1 MWECVGQAVQEIE
14 PFSLMG
20 TSIKMMEI
28 FLCHVL
34 CWIIRDYEAVKAAC
48 CRSMMIMYL
57 KRTFPLSPETA
68 SKQDIRHRFRSAD
81 INAAPYSLVAQNYLR
96 KSFLLRYAS
105 GKYFVPQNG
114 NFIILL

>member
-1 MWECVGQAVQEIE
+1 MQEIE

-105 GKYFVPQNG
+105 GK
-114 NFIILL
+114 